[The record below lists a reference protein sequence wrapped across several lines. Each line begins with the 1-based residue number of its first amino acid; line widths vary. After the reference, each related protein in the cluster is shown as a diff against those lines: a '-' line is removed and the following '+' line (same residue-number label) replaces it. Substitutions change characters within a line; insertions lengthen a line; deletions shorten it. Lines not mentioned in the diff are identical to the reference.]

1 MSKQI
6 NKIFSMIQTE
16 LKSEKVELALV
27 DDAKNIIKELRKIE
41 DLRKKS
47 EKEAAQTIKL
57 LDNLEKEI
65 TRVRRS
71 SPPIDTIERAIPRFD
86 KQVKEGNRLLK
97 KLESAYKELGISND
111 PILEDLEDAVVGGEF
126 SVRQFEKIVKE
137 LISKFKIIDA

>member
-71 SPPIDTIERAIPRFD
+71 SPPIDTIERAIPRF
-86 KQVKEGNRLLK
+86 
-97 KLESAYKELGISND
+97 A
-111 PILEDLEDAVVGGEF
+111 A
-126 SVRQFEKIVKE
+126 FEVCR
-137 LISKFKIIDA
+137 S